1 MGSHDR
7 DAVTAFLEST
17 VDRPTFG
24 IVYGRRRI
32 GKSTMLV
39 DTADRRNGFYFEA
52 IRVETP
58 AQLERL
64 GAALGAFLGVGR
76 LAIANWEEAFALLLG
91 LGERGPL
98 PVILDEF
105 GYIVEADPS
114 VASVLAAAL
123 GPGGRRGQQSQA
135 RLIVCGSAITIMRAL
150 TEGQSALRGRAS
162 LELVMQP
169 DDFRTAATWLPKSAD
184 LPTATR
190 TFSVIGGVIEYATD
204 MVNFDLPKDRDDVD
218 RWVVDRVL
226 SASATLHREATT
238 LLAEDPNLGGK
249 SALIHHGI
257 LGAIANGTVTSAG
270 IGKAIARQA
279 SNVDVFLRR
288 LIDAGF
294 VTRHEDP
301 IRKRRPAFSL
311 ADPFLQFHYAVLEPH
326 GAQLRGRDP
335 SALWD
340 ERLKATFNAKVRGPV
355 FEEMARTWVA
365 RFASHATLPVRDFL
379 GPSTVVVGGIERQV
393 DVLVAGPGAVPN
405 ERTITALGE
414 AKAGDLLTTRHLDDL
429 VMFRGALG
437 EDATDATLFL
447 FGERFHQ
454 ELVTAAAGRPDV
466 QLVGLE
472 RLYFGS

>member
-162 LELVMQP
+162 LELVMQ
-169 DDFRTAATWLPKSAD
+169 R
-184 LPTATR
+184 
-190 TFSVIGGVIEYATD
+190 
-204 MVNFDLPKDRDDVD
+204 
-218 RWVVDRVL
+218 
-226 SASATLHREATT
+226 
-238 LLAEDPNLGGK
+238 
-249 SALIHHGI
+249 
-257 LGAIANGTVTSAG
+257 
-270 IGKAIARQA
+270 
-279 SNVDVFLRR
+279 
-288 LIDAGF
+288 
-294 VTRHEDP
+294 
-301 IRKRRPAFSL
+301 
-311 ADPFLQFHYAVLEPH
+311 
-326 GAQLRGRDP
+326 
-335 SALWD
+335 
-340 ERLKATFNAKVRGPV
+340 
-355 FEEMARTWVA
+355 
-365 RFASHATLPVRDFL
+365 
-379 GPSTVVVGGIERQV
+379 
-393 DVLVAGPGAVPN
+393 
-405 ERTITALGE
+405 
-414 AKAGDLLTTRHLDDL
+414 
-429 VMFRGALG
+429 
-437 EDATDATLFL
+437 
-447 FGERFHQ
+447 
-454 ELVTAAAGRPDV
+454 
-466 QLVGLE
+466 
-472 RLYFGS
+472 